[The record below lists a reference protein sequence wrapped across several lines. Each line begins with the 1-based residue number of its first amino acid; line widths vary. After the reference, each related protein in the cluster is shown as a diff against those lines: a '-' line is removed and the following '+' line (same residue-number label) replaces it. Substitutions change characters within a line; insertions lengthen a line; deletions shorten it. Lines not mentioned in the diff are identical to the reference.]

1 MIASYKL
8 YYQKWNAYIEK
19 EKDATNYDIFLHIL
33 YVCTGSVTR
42 THDYER
48 MKLVRYQLLHP
59 DMILRN
65 VRDLN
70 S

>member
-1 MIASYKL
+1 MEFVYCKT
-8 YYQKWNAYIEK
+8 K
-19 EKDATNYDIFLHIL
+19 KDAINYDIFLHIL

>member
-1 MIASYKL
+1 MEFVYRKT
-8 YYQKWNAYIEK
+8 K
-19 EKDATNYDIFLHIL
+19 KDAINYDIFLHFM

-65 VRDLN
+65 VRGLN

>member
-1 MIASYKL
+1 MEFVYWKT
-8 YYQKWNAYIEK
+8 K
-19 EKDATNYDIFLHIL
+19 KDAINYDIFLHIM
-33 YVCTGSVTR
+33 YVCTGSVAR

-65 VRDLN
+65 VRGLN

>member
-1 MIASYKL
+1 MNFVYCKT
-8 YYQKWNAYIEK
+8 K
-19 EKDATNYDIFLHIL
+19 KDAINYGIFLHIL

-59 DMILRN
+59 DIILRN
-65 VRDLN
+65 VRDSN
-70 S
+70 T